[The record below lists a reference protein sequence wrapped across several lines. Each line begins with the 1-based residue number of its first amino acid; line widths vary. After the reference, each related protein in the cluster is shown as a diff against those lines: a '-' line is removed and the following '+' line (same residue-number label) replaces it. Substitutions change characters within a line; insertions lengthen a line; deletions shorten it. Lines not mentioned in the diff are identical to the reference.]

1 MDVWITLGERRP
13 VTPSG
18 LFSLSQSVLGQP
30 QEGLQ
35 IGSRCR
41 VRLIGGIQMAAI

>member
-1 MDVWITLGERRP
+1 MDVWITMRERRP

-18 LFSLSQSVLGQP
+18 VFLLRQSVLAQP